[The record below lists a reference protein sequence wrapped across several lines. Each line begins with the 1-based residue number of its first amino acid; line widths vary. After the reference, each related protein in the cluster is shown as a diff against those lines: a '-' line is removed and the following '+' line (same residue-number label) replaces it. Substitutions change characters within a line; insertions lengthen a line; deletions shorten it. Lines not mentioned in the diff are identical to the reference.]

1 MVQVIALMMAFVLV
15 AGLGGVLSAGLLM
28 PAVAATSGLTDTSVR
43 LFDDL
48 PSELEE
54 VALSEKSFLLA
65 SDGTKLAEFYAQNR
79 IVVPIEQIS
88 QAMQDAVIAVED
100 KRFYEHGGV
109 DPAGMM
115 RALFQKASSGRNEGA
130 STLTQQ
136 YIKNMLI
143 QQALAGEDPQQI
155 AQAIQDAQV
164 SKGTEGVARKLREAK
179 MAISLEQQMT
189 KTEILEGYLN
199 IAQFGYEQIYGVE
212 AAARHFF
219 SVHASELNY
228 LQAATIAGITQAPTD
243 NDPVKNPEQAQERRD
258 TVLRRMHDQK
268 YITDEEYNAGIAT
281 PLADTLVISPAD
293 QTCMTANSVSNAGFF
308 CDYVTKVILN
318 NPAFGETREDRSRLL
333 YRGGLTITTT
343 LDRGL
348 QAMADEEVKRTVPAG
363 DPSGVGSAISVI
375 QPGTGYILAMAQSS
389 IYNTSKTPPP
399 GQTAVNWNTDVA
411 YGGATGFAPGSAFK
425 PFTLAEWFKQ
435 GHALDEM
442 VNGTERKRN
451 ENEFTAC
458 GAKGPNVEWNLG
470 NSDGGRGVM
479 TVLDATRGSVNNA
492 YADMAAR
499 LDLCNIMQTAADL
512 GIHQAGHPPRDGNF
526 SAIPAN
532 VIGSESVAPMTMAN
546 AYAAFAAGGVVCD
559 PIAIISIVDTDGKAL
574 DVPKANCRQALDPGV
589 AAAVSFTLTHVW
601 QGTGSKLGG
610 IGRPAAGKTGTTSNN
625 EHTWFVGY
633 TPQMATAVWTGDPL
647 GMVSHN
653 GDIIGGV
660 RYPHIYGATISG
672 ATWVRFMARAHEGR
686 EVAGFPAAPGNLVNG
701 PKVQVP
707 SVLGKSPDEARRI
720 LTEAGFNVKFDEYTR
735 FDSRYPKGT
744 VCIQTPGGG
753 SRVAGGSIIT
763 LSVSAGP
770 DPNVPANPGGGGP
783 GGGGP
788 GGGKP

>member
-1 MVQVIALMMAFVLV
+1 MLAFLLV
-15 AGLGGVLSAGLLM
+15 AGLGGVLAAGLVM
-28 PAVAATSGLTDTSVR
+28 PAVAATSALTDTSVR

-48 PSELEE
+48 PSELDQIQ
-54 VALSEKSFLLA
+54 LSEKSVLLA

-79 IVVPIEQIS
+79 IVVPITQIS
-88 QAMQDAVIAVED
+88 QAMQDAVVAVED
-100 KRFYEHGGV
+100 KRFYDHGGV

-115 RALFQKASSGRNEGA
+115 RALFNKVASDSNEGA

-164 SKGTEGVARKLREAK
+164 ARGTEGVARKLREAK

-219 SVHASELNY
+219 SVHASELTY
-228 LQAATIAGITQAPTD
+228 LQAATIAGITQAPTQ
-243 NDPVKNPEQAQERRD
+243 NDPIKNPEKAQERRD
-258 TVLRRMHDQK
+258 TVLRRMHDQG
-268 YITDEEYNAGIAT
+268 YITDAEYTTGIAT
-281 PLADTLVISPAD
+281 PLADTLVVSPAV
-293 QTCMTANSVSNAGFF
+293 QTCMAANAVSNAGFF
-308 CDYVTKVILN
+308 CDYVTKIILN
-318 NPAFGETREDRSRLL
+318 DPAFGETRDDRSKLL

-375 QPGTGYILAMAQSS
+375 QPGTGYVLAMAQTS
-389 IYNTSKTPPP
+389 IYNTSETPPA
-399 GQTAVNWNTDVA
+399 GQTAVNWNTDNA
-411 YGGATGFAPGSAFK
+411 YGGASGFPPGSAFK
-425 PFTLAEWFKQ
+425 PFTLTEWFKK

-442 VNGTERKRN
+442 VNGTERRRN
-451 ENEFTAC
+451 ANEFVAC
-458 GAKGPNVEWNLG
+458 GARLPSRDWNLG

-479 TVLDATRGSVNNA
+479 TVLDATKGSVNNA
-492 YADMAAR
+492 YADMASR
-499 LDLCNIMQTAADL
+499 LDLCDIMQTAADL
-512 GIHQAGHPPRDGNF
+512 GIHRAGGASGEGNF
-526 SAIPAN
+526 PAVPAN
-532 VIGSESVAPMTMAN
+532 VIGSDSVAPITMAN
-546 AYAAFAAGGVVCD
+546 AYAAFAAGGLLCD
-559 PIAIISIVDTDGKAL
+559 PIAIVSVIDTDGKAL
-574 DVPKANCRQALDPGV
+574 DVPQANCRQVIDPGI
-589 AAAVSFTLTHVW
+589 AAAVSFTLSHVW
-601 QGTGSKLGG
+601 EGTGRQLGG

-633 TPQMATAVWTGDPL
+633 TPQIATAVWTGDPL
-647 GMVSHN
+647 GMISHN
-653 GDIIGGV
+653 GATIGGV
-660 RYPHIYGATISG
+660 PYPHIYGATISG

-686 EVAGFPAAPGNLVNG
+686 EVVGFPAPPGNLVNG

-707 SVLGKSPDEARRI
+707 NVLGHSPEDARKI
-720 LTEAGFNVKFDEYTR
+720 LEDAGFNVKFDEYTR
-735 FDSRYPKGT
+735 FDPHYAKGT
-744 VCIQTPGGG
+744 ICAQNPGGG
-753 SRVAGGSIIT
+753 SRVTGGSVIT

-770 DPNVPANPGGGGP
+770 DPNPPQPSPGDHGGGP
-783 GGGGP
+783 P
-788 GGGKP
+788 GKP